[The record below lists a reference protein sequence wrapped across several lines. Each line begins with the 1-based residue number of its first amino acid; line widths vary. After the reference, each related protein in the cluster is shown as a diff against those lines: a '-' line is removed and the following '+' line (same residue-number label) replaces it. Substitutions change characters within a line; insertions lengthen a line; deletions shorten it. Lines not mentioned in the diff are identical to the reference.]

1 MATITFDSSSVL
13 TSATTITVSTS
24 YYTNYVI
31 AGADLGITN
40 TKTNVFKIYNPLP
53 QLDISVVG
61 NKSKAFVSGNP
72 IGSPNFTD
80 GVLNINLFFEDGDA
94 TDWQSDSY
102 ILVTTQIDA
111 DIAAYP
117 LTTFFERGNL
127 VAIQYIR
134 QQIDIAFAAEDYTL
148 TNTLI
153 GACQY
158 YLTATQ
164 NGSTTPNTSA
174 ITITDNSLLFLNVV
188 SNPSGA
194 TPNISQYNEVLNTLF
209 GSPIAFTNTSLIP
222 SGTGSMNISS
232 TEIYNDAYF
241 KDGVYQ
247 AKNYYTSPFY
257 LNNDDYTIVLTTG
270 YRVVTTTIDAEFL
283 TFQANY
289 DPENAEQA
297 ASYQAMLSAYAEIA
311 TLSSN
316 ISANYAAINAQIAII
331 QANLALW
338 VELDMSLVLTNKSL
352 MTLTINTTLPNVVYN
367 SQSLNL
373 SNTNDDSQEYIVTTF
388 PNNYVDLTKTFSSS
402 TINFGTQFEDGVYKL
417 NLSWSADNDMEF
429 SGVTYCLVMTQV
441 DCGIAQVVANRP
453 NCKNVRSQLN
463 MLMFFRDMA
472 LDAYANED
480 YTTCNF
486 YINKCIII
494 LNQSGCGCGCN

>member
-1 MATITFDSSSVL
+1 MATINFDVSVTLSSPNTIHFETSAYYASVGFDSMETYVTNEKTSQGGEDFSFPNLIVSGVKTLDYLSTNFPSSPAIFSDGV
-13 TSATTITVSTS
+13 
-24 YYTNYVI
+24 YYTENYFF
-31 AGADLGITN
+31 DLLGN
-40 TKTNVFKIYNPLP
+40 TY
-53 QLDISVVG
+53 
-61 NKSKAFVSGNP
+61 
-72 IGSPNFTD
+72 
-80 GVLNINLFFEDGDA
+80 
-94 TDWQSDSY
+94 QSFNR
-102 ILVTTQIDA
+102 ILVTTTIDA
-111 DIAAYP
+111 GIAAYAP
-117 LTTFFERGNL
+117 TNPTEAANL
-127 VAIQYIR
+127 IWMNYLR
-134 QQIDIAFAAEDYTL
+134 EQIDVAFGIANYNL
-148 TNTLI
+148 CNLLI
-153 GACQY
+153 GRIQATLVSPQ
-158 YLTATQ
+158 TITIATQ
-164 NGSTTPNTSA
+164 LSLIDNHTFGVVAQNQNSFLTPLNAPSNYLENKVTGEYTYFEDNFLLANASGNTS
-174 ITITDNSLLFLNVV
+174 ID
-188 SNPSGA
+188 
-194 TPNISQYNEVLNTLF
+194 
-209 GSPIAFTNTSLIP
+209 
-222 SGTGSMNISS
+222 SS
-232 TEIYNDAYF
+232 SIYSESIYS
-241 KDGVYQ
+241 DGVYFIYNFAGNNFSEGTIRL
-247 AKNYYTSPFY
+247 AKYY
-257 LNNDDYTIVLTTG
+257 NAI
-270 YRVVTTTIDAEFL
+270 VVTTTIDAEFL

-297 ASYQAMLSAYAEIA
+297 ASYQAMLDAYAEIA
-311 TLSSN
+311 TLSSD
-316 ISANYAAINAQIAII
+316 IITNYAAINAQIAII

-388 PNNYVDLTKTFSSS
+388 PDNYIDLTKTFSSS